1 MEKKEKEKKGEG
13 GMLGKII
20 QQDSKNSPI
29 HGKESWKKNYEKT
42 KRVKHL
48 ALRYK
53 GDTKI

>member
-1 MEKKEKEKKGEG
+1 
-13 GMLGKII
+13 MLGKII